1 MSTSP
6 TADRPGPLTLARAVA
21 VVSGGPLLLAAA
33 SLVAPVAA
41 VRRWPDRA
49 RSAAARRTA
58 WSATAAALALPWVH
72 AGLVRPWL
80 QHWGSTPAE
89 RSRRLPG
96 DGEAEPLSVATR
108 AVTVHAP
115 AEEVWRWLVQ
125 IGQDKGGFYSYDWLE
140 NLAGCRLRTATR
152 IHPEWQEVAPGDP
165 LTLFPGVATR
175 FTEVDPPHALV
186 IEGWGAY
193 LVEPHGHGGC
203 RLLARSHVDREPR
216 ALLYYLGLE
225 LPHAV
230 MERRMLLGIKQRAEE
245 AAHLL

>member
-1 MSTSP
+1 MSTS
-6 TADRPGPLTLARAVA
+6 RPGALSLARAFT

-33 SLVAPVAA
+33 ALVAPAAA

-49 RSAAARRTA
+49 GSAAARRTA
-58 WSATAAALALPWVH
+58 WAATGTALALPWAY

-80 QHWGSTPAE
+80 QHWGSTQAE

-108 AVTVHAP
+108 AVSVQAP

-125 IGQDKGGFYSYDWLE
+125 IGQDKAGFYSYDWLE
-140 NLAGCRLRTATR
+140 NLAGCRLHTATR
-152 IHPEWQEVAPGDP
+152 VHPEWQEVRPGDP

-175 FTEVDPPHALV
+175 IAEVDPPYALV

-193 LVEPHGHGGC
+193 LVEPDGDGGC
-203 RLLARSHVDREPR
+203 RLVARSHVDREPR
-216 ALLYYLGLE
+216 ALLYYLGIE

-245 AAHLL
+245 AARPL